1 MCNILFDYCCSVTNS
16 FELQH
21 TRLPCCW
28 PSPGVCSDSCALS
41 RSCHSTISSFAV
53 PCPPAFNFSQPQG
66 LFQWVGSPHQVA
78 KVWNFSF
85 SITFLWVFRV
95 DFLWDWLVWSPCCS
109 RDSKESSPHHNL
121 KASIIQ
127 RSAFFIVQLL
137 HPYMTTGEKTI
148 ALTIQTF
155 VNKVMSLLF
164 NMLPRFVT
172 DFLPRSKHLLISWL
186 QSLSAVIL
194 EPKKIKS
201 VTVSTFLPYSC

>member
-1 MCNILFDYCCSVTNS
+1 MMMIRSDQLLSRVQLCGRYLTKHIMCNILFDYCCSVTNS

-95 DFLWDWLVWSPCCS
+95 DFLWDWLVWSPCHP
-109 RDSKESSPHHNL
+109 RDSQESFSTTVQKHQL
-121 KASIIQ
+121 ILWC
-127 RSAFFIVQLL
+127 SALFMVQLS
-137 HPYMTTGEKTI
+137 HPYMTTGKTI
-148 ALTIQTF
+148 GWLDG
-155 VNKVMSLLF
+155 SLLAKWY
-164 NMLPRFVT
+164 LC
-172 DFLPRSKHLLISWL
+172 FLIHCLG
-186 QSLSAVIL
+186 LS
-194 EPKKIKS
+194 
-201 VTVSTFLPYSC
+201 